1 MIKPENTVL
10 FERSYDLNYY
20 WMTMDSLHNVDYD
33 MFFSPFKKYT
43 CQAGCKVCY
52 ISKQL
57 DDSAAVMDQYAP
69 LEITPAMEHSWH
81 FWFDHFQEIGY
92 NDDVFYIKSKFPKVY
107 DWLKQNAY
115 RFNYCMTDNAILRQR
130 DILLNELDFK
140 SIMDIAISDS
150 FLETNPG
157 MWNKIAEILGELK
170 NKYAIGQ
177 IKFII
182 TQPGPQNNAIAQLI
196 EWVDKEELVY
206 LVHHDFTD
214 ESNLKHQVPKAFNYN
229 DWVMCQENRL
239 FEIQKETIHLFNDRW
254 FFSTQDATSR
264 DPFWIM
270 SKGDDNA
277 EELLYKIIEGKQT
290 NYALMDT
297 AIKPTGVLAKKF
309 KKYFTVPN
317 TYKLNRNYNFIPH
330 LLLSKNSVFVK
341 KLTQQGWINTEQGLY
356 KPAETLISIIEPIK
370 NLKEQ

>member
-57 DDSAAVMDQYAP
+57 DVSAAVMEQYAP
-69 LEITPAMEHSWH
+69 LEITTAMEQTWQ
-81 FWFDHFQEIGY
+81 FWFDHFKEIGY
-92 NDDVFYIKSKFPKVY
+92 NDDVFYIKSKFPNVY
-107 DWLKQNAY
+107 EWLKLNAGK
-115 RFNYCMTDNAILRQR
+115 FNYCMTDNAVLRQH
-130 DILLNELDFK
+130 DILLNELTFK

-150 FLETNPG
+150 FLETSPNL
-157 MWNKIAEILGELK
+157 WNKIAEILGELK
-170 NKYAIGQ
+170 SKYAIGQ

-182 TQPGPQNNAIAQLI
+182 TRPGPQNNAISQLI
-196 EWVDKEELVY
+196 EWVDKEGLVY

-214 ESNLKHQVPKAFNYN
+214 ENNLKHEVPKAFNYN
-229 DWVMCQENRL
+229 DWVICQDNRL

-270 SKGDDNA
+270 SEGDNNP
-277 EELLYKIIEGKQT
+277 EELLYKIIEGKQQ
-290 NYALMDT
+290 NYANMNT
-297 AIKPTGVLAKKF
+297 ALQPVGILAKKF
-309 KKYFTVPN
+309 KKYFSVPS
-317 TYKLNRNYNFIPH
+317 TYKLNKNYNFIPH
-330 LLLSKNSVFVK
+330 LLLSKDSLFVK
-341 KLTQQGWINTEQGLY
+341 KLTQQGWINTEYGLY
-356 KPAETLISIIEPIK
+356 KPSAGVISIIEP
-370 NLKEQ
+370 LKDIQER

>member
-1 MIKPENTVL
+1 
-10 FERSYDLNYY
+10 
-20 WMTMDSLHNVDYD
+20 MTMDSLHNVDYD

-57 DDSAAVMDQYAP
+57 DVSAAVMEQYAP
-69 LEITPAMEHSWH
+69 LEITPAMEQSWQ

-107 DWLKQNAY
+107 DWLKQNAHK
-115 RFNYCMTDNAILRQR
+115 FNYCMTDNAILRQH

-150 FLETNPG
+150 FLETSPG
-157 MWNKIAEILGELK
+157 MWNKIASILGELK
-170 NKYAIGQ
+170 GKYTIGQ

-182 TQPGPQNNAIAQLI
+182 TRPGPQDNAIAQLI
-196 EWVDKEELVY
+196 EWVDKEGLVY

-214 ESNLKHQVPKAFNYN
+214 EDNLKHQVPKAFNYN
-229 DWVMCQENRL
+229 DWVMCQDNRL

-270 SKGDDNA
+270 HEGNNTA
-277 EELLYKIIEGKQT
+277 EELLYRIIEGKQT
-290 NYALMDT
+290 NYATMDNE
-297 AIKPTGVLAKKF
+297 IKPIGSLAKKF

-317 TYKLNRNYNFIPH
+317 TYKLNKNYNFIPH
-330 LLLSKNSVFVK
+330 LLLARDSAFVK
-341 KLTQQGWINTEQGLY
+341 KLTQQGWINTEHGLY
-356 KPAETLISIIEPIK
+356 KPSAGVISIIEPLT
-370 NLKEQ
+370 NTQER

>member
-57 DDSAAVMDQYAP
+57 DVSAAVMEQYAP
-69 LEITPAMEHSWH
+69 LEITPAMEKTWQ

-107 DWLKQNAY
+107 EWLKQNAY
-115 RFNYCMTDNAILRQR
+115 KFNYCMTDNAVLRQHN
-130 DILLNELDFK
+130 ILLNELDFK

-150 FLETNPG
+150 FLETSPG
-157 MWNKIAEILGELK
+157 LWNKIALILGELK
-170 NKYAIGQ
+170 SKYTIGQ

-182 TQPGPQNNAIAQLI
+182 TRLGPQDNPISQLI
-196 EWVDKEELVY
+196 EWVDKQDLVY

-214 ESNLKHQVPKAFNYN
+214 ENNLKHQVPKAFNYN
-229 DWVMCQENRL
+229 DWVMCQDQRL

-270 SKGDDNA
+270 QEDNA
-277 EELLYKIIEGKQT
+277 SSEELLYRIIEGKQT
-290 NYALMDT
+290 NYARMGNE
-297 AIKPTGVLAKKF
+297 IKPTGTLAKKF
-309 KKYFTVPN
+309 KKYFTIPN
-317 TYKLNRNYNFIPH
+317 TYKLNKNYNFIPH
-330 LLLSKNSVFVK
+330 LLLSRDSVFVK
-341 KLTQQGWINTEQGLY
+341 KLTQQGWINTEHGLY
-356 KPAETLISIIEPIK
+356 KPSVGVTSIIEP
-370 NLKEQ
+370 LKDIQER